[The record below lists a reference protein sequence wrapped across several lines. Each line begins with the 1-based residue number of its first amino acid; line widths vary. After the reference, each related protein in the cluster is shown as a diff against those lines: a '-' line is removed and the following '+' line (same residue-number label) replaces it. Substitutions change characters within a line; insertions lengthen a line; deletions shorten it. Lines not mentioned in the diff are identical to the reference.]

1 MCIRGEGEG
10 DKWKIVARKLTELPR
25 RHPRGTALH
34 VIRLFVDRTLETP
47 DMIAFQCLFR
57 AYYAGI
63 GGNHTKFN
71 VEEECA
77 NAMRASTAATPVEL
91 GQLPGRKGRKL
102 AAKAA
107 TAAAAAASSDAD
119 FSNGTVQNVAAPAA
133 ELCGV
138 PGSKVVIG
146 VTTRQAETGM
156 ISNENTPTSA
166 TTVLDE
172 TPALTVC
179 SPSTWQLPSFQL
191 DPLSFLVVLFAALHS
206 CGISALAAT
215 ALKSVLI
222 MVAYS
227 LATGYSF
234 GRAGGRPVPFVLA
247 RSTLKFGYLQFGA
260 SQTDEPSGDEVA
272 STPTEGVG

>member
-1 MCIRGEGEG
+1 M
-10 DKWKIVARKLTELPR
+10 
-25 RHPRGTALH
+25 
-34 VIRLFVDRTLETP
+34 
-47 DMIAFQCLFR
+47 
-57 AYYAGI
+57 
-63 GGNHTKFN
+63 
-71 VEEECA
+71 
-77 NAMRASTAATPVEL
+77 
-91 GQLPGRKGRKL
+91 
-102 AAKAA
+102 
-107 TAAAAAASSDAD
+107 
-119 FSNGTVQNVAAPAA
+119 
-133 ELCGV
+133 
-138 PGSKVVIG
+138 SKVVIG